1 MVWLSLVRQVALP
14 VLVTLAPLQSA
25 SAASQLSGDPL
36 VCSETIA
43 AGPVVEGNLTQPRAI
58 ALALASNPELVISAC
73 ELNAADGRVLQA
85 GLLPNPELGIEVENF
100 AGSGS
105 RSSFDQAETTL
116 QVSQLF
122 ELGGK
127 RAKRIV
133 MAGLDRNLRTWDLEA
148 KRLDVITETRKAFVG
163 VLAAQ
168 RRHVLASD
176 LASLANEVAR
186 VVAARVKAGRVSPVE
201 ETRARIAATKAE
213 LEITQAQAEL
223 AAVRK
228 NLAAKWGAEDP
239 TFAAAEGEIERV
251 PELPAHE
258 RLEAMLRNNPDLARW
273 ATEIESR
280 RSELALAQTTR
291 VPDLTVSGGLR
302 QFADSD
308 DVGVVV
314 AVSVPLP
321 LFNRGQ
327 GKIAESQY
335 RITAAEVEQRATQVR
350 LTAALQK
357 LYQSAATAQ
366 TQLTVLR
373 DRVLPSVQ
381 QVFDATT
388 VGYRQGK
395 FGYID
400 VLDAQRTLFETR
412 NEYLVALVN
421 FHSAIAEVERLVG
434 EMPDGRSP

>member
-176 LASLANEVAR
+176 LASLAN
-186 VVAARVKAGRVSPVE
+186 
-201 ETRARIAATKAE
+201 
-213 LEITQAQAEL
+213 
-223 AAVRK
+223 
-228 NLAAKWGAEDP
+228 
-239 TFAAAEGEIERV
+239 
-251 PELPAHE
+251 
-258 RLEAMLRNNPDLARW
+258 
-273 ATEIESR
+273 
-280 RSELALAQTTR
+280 
-291 VPDLTVSGGLR
+291 
-302 QFADSD
+302 
-308 DVGVVV
+308 
-314 AVSVPLP
+314 
-321 LFNRGQ
+321 
-327 GKIAESQY
+327 
-335 RITAAEVEQRATQVR
+335 
-350 LTAALQK
+350 
-357 LYQSAATAQ
+357 
-366 TQLTVLR
+366 
-373 DRVLPSVQ
+373 
-381 QVFDATT
+381 
-388 VGYRQGK
+388 
-395 FGYID
+395 
-400 VLDAQRTLFETR
+400 
-412 NEYLVALVN
+412 
-421 FHSAIAEVERLVG
+421 
-434 EMPDGRSP
+434 